1 MTSSYPTTSRSSL
14 TTVTPIGKYEVSL
27 LFVVQQQMKRY
38 QFHIIAYHC
47 TNYPAKT
54 LGTQL
59 PIIRTNSTVTYS
71 IIRTNSMIDE

>member
-1 MTSSYPTTSRSSL
+1 MTSSYPIASRSSL
-14 TTVTPIGKYEVSL
+14 TTVTPMGKYEVSL

-54 LGTQL
+54 LGTQMTIML
-59 PIIRTNSTVTYS
+59 L

>member
-27 LFVVQQQMKRY
+27 LFVVQQLQQLQMKRY

-54 LGTQL
+54 LGTQMTIML
-59 PIIRTNSTVTYS
+59 L